1 MESAKK
7 TESEALLEPLAV
19 YAGHL
24 EYFGYQTENFGESPG
39 FMAQTEGYGRI
50 FVRPLGRGIVHS
62 NYWNIAEHASDQD
75 VELLSIVN
83 ELNRSSYVSTYSVL
97 EDGSLRIDAI
107 YYGEYARQLY
117 GEFMESYHR
126 DILNALRGSE
136 RLRQYREREELTLVN

>member
-1 MESAKK
+1 METAENTETKESAD
-7 TESEALLEPLAV
+7 ALAI

-24 EYFGYQTENFGESPG
+24 EYFGYHTESFDESPG

-75 VELLSIVN
+75 VELLSIIN

-97 EDGSLRIDAI
+97 EDGGLRIDAI
-107 YYGEYARQLY
+107 YYGEYARLLY
-117 GEFMESYHR
+117 GEFMDSYHR

-136 RLRQYREREELTLVN
+136 RLRQYREREKLALVN